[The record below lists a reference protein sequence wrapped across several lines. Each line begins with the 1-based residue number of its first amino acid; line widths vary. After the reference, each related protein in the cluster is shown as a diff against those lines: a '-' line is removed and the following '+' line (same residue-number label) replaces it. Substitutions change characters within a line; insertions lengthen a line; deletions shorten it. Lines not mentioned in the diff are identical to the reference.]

1 MGSGNESLQRG
12 LGRSGWRFS
21 KKAKEGKSGEVQG
34 QKGKRGK
41 EQLLLQ
47 TQEW

>member
-21 KKAKEGKSGEVQG
+21 KKARNGKPGEFSG
-34 QKGKRGK
+34 QKGKSGK
-41 EQLLLQ
+41 DQMLLQ
-47 TQEW
+47 IQE